1 MECRHVLVRCDQ
13 PKALPWPECGKKS
26 HEKNR
31 DMETK
36 KINGI
41 DAAQAASFQQSC
53 TMEELAR
60 GEYLMTQEFSTRKH
74 YRFSYRF
81 FP

>member
-1 MECRHVLVRCDQ
+1 M
-13 PKALPWPECGKKS
+13 PWSECGKKS

-41 DAAQAASFQQSC
+41 DAAQAASFQ
-53 TMEELAR
+53 
-60 GEYLMTQEFSTRKH
+60 
-74 YRFSYRF
+74 
-81 FP
+81 